1 MLRLCRRSAAPADDK
16 DDYFLCWGY
25 DGGGRYGG
33 EGDGHDRDGSGGVCS
48 FGRDCDPDRE
58 VNSVSLPFRPKK
70 VLLER
75 LILPTSFSSLP

>member
-1 MLRLCRRSAAPADDK
+1 MGP
-16 DDYFLCWGY
+16 GVT
-25 DGGGRYGG
+25 GGDVGLGVVG
-33 EGDGHDRDGSGGVCS
+33 AGGGVCS